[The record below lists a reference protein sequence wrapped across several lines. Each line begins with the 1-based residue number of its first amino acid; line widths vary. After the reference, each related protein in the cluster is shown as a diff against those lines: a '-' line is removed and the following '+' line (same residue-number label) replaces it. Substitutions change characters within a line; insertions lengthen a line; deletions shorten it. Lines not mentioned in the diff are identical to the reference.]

1 MASAS
6 DCVLL
11 QGRAWPGAGG
21 SAEEAAHQDQ
31 VFPGLAH
38 ERGGPREGQGEHQ
51 GRTIGFQF
59 FPHFLLKINH
69 KAT

>member
-11 QGRAWPGAGG
+11 QGRARPGAGG

-51 GRTIGFQF
+51 GRTIGW
-59 FPHFLLKINH
+59 
-69 KAT
+69 